1 MMMSPAKEKKKPS
14 NSWIRFYE
22 IIMTIYT
29 RRNSW
34 LLDKHLI
41 GILAK
46 ELKKNNFNSFADFKN
61 RFGTD
66 FKEKYS
72 KKVKKPVDSFT
83 PNL

>member
-1 MMMSPAKEKKKPS
+1 
-14 NSWIRFYE
+14 
-22 IIMTIYT
+22 MTIYT

-61 RFGTD
+61 CKSAKSRQIPLIRMVDQFLLN
-66 FKEKYS
+66 
-72 KKVKKPVDSFT
+72 VKLSEVIFPFYDI
-83 PNL
+83 LIIRA